1 MNKILILSAFDNYSY
16 AVRIKYVEKYFENI
30 GYDVSILSADF
41 DHRNKR
47 KYQVERKNLNYVHV
61 RPYKKNLSIAR
72 ILSHREFAQKAFK
85 YAEKVRPD
93 IIYVSTPPNFLFR
106 YANMYKKKH
115 KTSKII
121 FEIGD
126 MWPETLPVSDNIKKL
141 ISPCLNIWRMLRN
154 KYMRCADGVVFE
166 CELFYKHLR
175 DIVAGI
181 PSEIIY
187 LTKDLNGKETK
198 VSAPSLKNGLSFC
211 YVGSLNNIFDENLT
225 SKFLNQIALKYPVTF
240 HLIGGGEKKNQFL
253 KMLKNVKIIDHG
265 IVYDETEKAEIYSQC
280 HMALNLM
287 KTNVFVGLTMK
298 SIEYFAAGL
307 PVINNIPEDT
317 KNIVEKN
324 GCGFNYTGDM
334 DDVIAWLE
342 TLNDRKIDDMKNES
356 YKIYEENFKVQV
368 FDNKLKKLLE
378 NVI

>member
-61 RPYKKNLSIAR
+61 RHYKKNLSIAR

-85 YAEKVRPD
+85 YAEKMRPD

-106 YANMYKKKH
+106 YASVYKKKY

-126 MWPETLPVSDNIKKL
+126 MWPETLPVSNTIKKL
-141 ISPCLNIWRMLRN
+141 ISPCLNGWRMLRN
-154 KYMRCADGVVFE
+154 KYIRCADGMIFE
-166 CELFYKHLR
+166 CELFYKYLR

-198 VSAPSLKNGLSFC
+198 VSAPSLKNGLSLC

-225 SKFLNQIALKYPVTF
+225 SEFLNQIALKYPVTF
-240 HLIGGGEKKNQFL
+240 HLIGDGEKKNQFL
-253 KMLKNVKIIDHG
+253 KMLRNVKIIDHG

-317 KNIVEKN
+317 FKIIKANQ
-324 GCGFNYTGDM
+324 CGYNYIGDLAEA
-334 DDVIAWLE
+334 VKWIE
-342 TLNDRKIDDMKNES
+342 TLDDNKITVMKDNS
-356 YKIYEENFKVQV
+356 YKVYENNFVIEILYH
-368 FDNKLKKLLE
+368 KLNNLLK
-378 NVI
+378 NLI